1 MSQAARTEKLDD
13 NVNFKCFSDE
23 VAEWNKYLVRRG
35 HSLSQA
41 IRDILNREV
50 ELKKLEKKE

>member
-1 MSQAARTEKLDD
+1 MSQSARSEKLDD

-23 VAEWNKYLVRRG
+23 VAEWNEYLVKRG

-50 ELKKLEKKE
+50 ELKKLERKE